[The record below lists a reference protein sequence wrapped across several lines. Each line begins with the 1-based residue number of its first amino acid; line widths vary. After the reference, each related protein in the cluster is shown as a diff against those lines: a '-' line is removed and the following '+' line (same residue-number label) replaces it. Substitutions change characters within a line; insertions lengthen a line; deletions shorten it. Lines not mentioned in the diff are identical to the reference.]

1 MVAVRFG
8 KGCEIVLDEEFRD
21 VRVSDGRTAIVKV
34 VFDEDWKI
42 REVPVNDIYVS
53 KSGLSFDRNEIR
65 ENGHFSLIR
74 DVFGLSGI
82 WPS

>member
-8 KGCEIVLDEEFRD
+8 KECEVVLDEEFRD
-21 VRVSDGRTAIVKV
+21 VRISDSRTAIVKV

-53 KSGLSFDRNEIR
+53 KSGLSFDRNEIH
-65 ENGHFSLIR
+65 ESGHLSLIR

-82 WPS
+82 WLS